1 MATSEDQVPDA
12 SAERRHWA
20 EEKIFLWWDNVL
32 LVLNA
37 WFDAHGIRGYPL
49 WRSLRERT
57 DEENRTAFFK
67 IDVHVSE
74 LLASLLAT
82 TRGMENGGGDGNED
96 KAGKSLSALA
106 VESVDAAG
114 YVTDP
119 ADPSAYLAASEVRLT
134 HTPAALA
141 TTHKRLL
148 AILSKHPDIK
158 RWRPRKNRLSVHL
171 ADWLA
176 FVKRET
182 EQLDGDGLLANQF
195 EVEART
201 AKIRRK
207 KSGGE

>member
-1 MATSEDQVPDA
+1 
-12 SAERRHWA
+12 
-20 EEKIFLWWDNVL
+20 
-32 LVLNA
+32 
-37 WFDAHGIRGYPL
+37 
-49 WRSLRERT
+49 
-57 DEENRTAFFK
+57 
-67 IDVHVSE
+67 
-74 LLASLLAT
+74 
-82 TRGMENGGGDGNED
+82 MENGGGDGNED